1 MSNVTL
7 VCTTD
12 DPADTLEWHQ
22 KIKADESF
30 DVQVVPAWR
39 PEKAMGINKPGFV
52 DYCAKLSE
60 VSGVTVNSFASLVD
74 ALRVRLDYFHANGC
88 TISDHSLDYVMY
100 EPATAEEVEAIVAK
114 RLAGELV
121 SKVEVKKF
129 ETAIMIELG
138 KEYHKKNWVMQLHY
152 GVKRDNNKSKFDHDS
167 CFEFFNFYF

>member
-12 DPADTLEWHQ
+12 DPVDTLEWHQ

-30 DVQVVPAWR
+30 DVQVLPAWR

-52 DYCAKLSE
+52 DYLGKLSQ
-60 VSGVTVNSFASLVD
+60 VSGVEVTSFASLIE

-100 EPATAEEVEAIVAK
+100 EPATAEEVEAKVRQNLLSMAATPKAAAKAAQRPVA
-114 RLAGELV
+114 V
-121 SKVEVKKF
+121 S
-129 ETAIMIELG
+129 A
-138 KEYHKKNWVMQLHY
+138 
-152 GVKRDNNKSKFDHDS
+152 DDFDD
-167 CFEFFNFYF
+167 ED